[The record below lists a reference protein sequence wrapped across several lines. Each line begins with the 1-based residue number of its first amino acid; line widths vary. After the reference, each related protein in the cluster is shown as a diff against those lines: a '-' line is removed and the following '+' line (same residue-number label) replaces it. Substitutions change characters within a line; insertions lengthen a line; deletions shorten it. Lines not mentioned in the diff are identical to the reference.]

1 MKKFILF
8 VVFAP
13 LFSNAANQALTTYIF
28 EPYFETNYACNYL
41 EGANAQIAI
50 VTATPEEA
58 VAQARAML
66 NQTIT
71 VTCNQD
77 RYMCVHHNGDLEP
90 RVVEYLSSEKT
101 YEILGGR
108 VMNPATY
115 QQVAQLNEV
124 GYHGHLRPFPRCK
137 Y

>member
-1 MKKFILF
+1 MKKIILLA
-8 VVFAP
+8 VLAP
-13 LFSNAANQALTTYIF
+13 LFSNAAAPALTTYIF

-41 EGANAQIAI
+41 EGANAQI
-50 VTATPEEA
+50 VMTTATPEEA
-58 VAQARAML
+58 VAQARTML
-66 NQTIT
+66 NRTVT

-90 RVVEYLSSEKT
+90 RVVEYKSSEKT

-108 VMNPATY
+108 VMNPSTY
-115 QQVAQLNEV
+115 EQVAQLNEV
-124 GYHGHLRPFPRCK
+124 GYHGHLRPLSKCK

>member
-1 MKKFILF
+1 MKNILLLA
-8 VVFAP
+8 VFAP
-13 LFSNAANQALTTYIF
+13 LLASAATQTTYVF

-41 EGANAQIAI
+41 EGTNSQFTIT
-50 VTATPEEA
+50 TATPEEA

-66 NQTIT
+66 NQTVT

-77 RYMCVHHNGDLEP
+77 RYMCAHHNGDVEP
-90 RVVEYLSSEKT
+90 VVVEYISTEKN

-108 VMNPATY
+108 IINKATY
-115 QQVAQLNEV
+115 QEVAQLNEM
-124 GYHGHLRPFPRCK
+124 GYHSHLRPLPRCK

>member
-1 MKKFILF
+1 MKKFILL

-13 LFSNAANQALTTYIF
+13 LFSNAANQTLTTYIF

-41 EGANAQIAI
+41 EGANAEIAI
-50 VTATPEEA
+50 TAPTPEEA
-58 VAQARAML
+58 VTQARSLL

-71 VTCNQD
+71 VSCNQD
-77 RYMCVHHNGDLEP
+77 RYLCAHRNGDLEP
-90 RVVEYLSSEKT
+90 RVVEYRSSEKN

-108 VMNPATY
+108 VINPATY
-115 QQVAQLNEV
+115 QQVAQLNQM
-124 GYHGHLRPFPRCK
+124 GYHGHLRPLPRCK

>member
-1 MKKFILF
+1 MKKFVLLA
-8 VVFAP
+8 VLAP
-13 LFSNAANQALTTYIF
+13 LFSYAAAPVLTTYVF

-41 EGANAQIAI
+41 EGANAQIAM
-50 VTATPEEA
+50 TAATPEEA
-58 VAQARAML
+58 VAKARAML

-90 RVVEYLSSEKT
+90 RVVEYLSSEKN

-108 VMNPATY
+108 VVNPATY
-115 QQVAQLNEV
+115 EQVAQLNEM
-124 GYHGHLRPFPRCK
+124 GYHGHLRPLPKCK
-137 Y
+137 F